1 MEAEEFRR
9 HNDPV
14 TEEALNGQRAKR
26 DGLWQ
31 ALRGGA
37 KSLATDGEVF
47 EGEVRAADGLADR
60 RYVGA
65 AVVEKAQLLDTHH
78 RSLEAE
84 IAVLQQQY
92 GEAMAMLADLKA
104 TWEARLTVLGL
115 AGFSADRLPAWL
127 QERDLALTAAQNVNI
142 AKLELD
148 GLELRANTA
157 ATDLNV
163 ALAAAGALTDAAAD
177 LPGLIEQAAAFDAR
191 QADVRAQLKARNDA
205 CDSARL
211 ALPAVVVEA
220 KEAAAK
226 WKEWREE
233 WTRQIA
239 AARLQAGIGTAGAT
253 TALTM
258 LAEMDTACTD
268 IAEKGTSRLKPMR
281 EGIERFTADAR
292 ELAETC
298 LPEVA
303 KLVPAAIASSL
314 TEALQ
319 QAQKDET
326 EHKRL
331 TTAINLAT
339 HERATAQEETTL
351 AAAKIAP
358 LLAAAKVT
366 THAELPDVIQLADA
380 YRAADKEAHDAE
392 QALRSGGDGLP
403 LERLAEEVDG
413 EDPTQIAIRL
423 QEVAEARK
431 AASERRD
438 ECIKL
443 RTQAEDGFRLIA
455 GQDTAVQAESKR
467 RDALLLMGD
476 SVDEYVRI
484 TIAGKLLKWSI
495 DRYREEKQEPLLLR
509 ASELFSL
516 LTCGRFKKLSPNF
529 EAEPV
534 TLTAQRPDGSLLPIS
549 GFFHRDRGPAL
560 PRTAARGA

>member
-1 MEAEEFRR
+1 M
-9 HNDPV
+9 
-14 TEEALNGQRAKR
+14 
-26 DGLWQ
+26 
-31 ALRGGA
+31 
-37 KSLATDGEVF
+37 
-47 EGEVRAADGLADR
+47 
-60 RYVGA
+60 
-65 AVVEKAQLLDTHH
+65 
-78 RSLEAE
+78 
-84 IAVLQQQY
+84 
-92 GEAMAMLADLKA
+92 
-104 TWEARLTVLGL
+104 
-115 AGFSADRLPAWL
+115 
-127 QERDLALTAAQNVNI
+127 
-142 AKLELD
+142 
-148 GLELRANTA
+148 
-157 ATDLNV
+157 
-163 ALAAAGALTDAAAD
+163 
-177 LPGLIEQAAAFDAR
+177 
-191 QADVRAQLKARNDA
+191 DV
-205 CDSARL
+205 
-211 ALPAVVVEA
+211 
-220 KEAAAK
+220 
-226 WKEWREE
+226 
-233 WTRQIA
+233 QIA

-331 TTAINLAT
+331 TTAIKLAT

-366 THAELPDVIQLADA
+366 THAELRDVIQLADA

-509 ASELFSL
+509 ERVVQPAHL
-516 LTCGRFKKLSPNF
+516 RPVQ
-529 EAEPV
+529 EALAQFRSRAGDPYRA
-534 TLTAQRPDGSLLPIS
+534 TPRRQPTADQRV
-549 GFFHRDRGPAL
+549 FHRDRGPAL